1 VRLRSHLGARLDEQ
15 APALVLPGRVV
26 PLPPEHLGSVRRL
39 LAGERAAVRDLG
51 AGADGVALVGLLL
64 QEGIVV
70 PSAPDR

>member
-1 VRLRSHLGARLDEQ
+1 V
-15 APALVLPGRVV
+15 
-26 PLPPEHLGSVRRL
+26 GSVRRL